1 MIALILIL
9 LSMPSLMASLS
20 AYKTTRNYVLGK
32 CTAFVFSAALLSSP
46 APSMAQIPSM
56 DDFYTTSGTVI
67 KPKDTVVQ
75 PSEDISLSS
84 SVDFKKILTKLEDLS
99 AKELWDDI
107 ISIDNKI
114 KKILSSNSD
123 TIVPREVKDD
133 VLFGIGSLNDL
144 SIQNRITYFSKEDLS
159 QISGLIREQDNSDGA
174 VTKNDEA
181 VKEALQIIRDMRK
194 LLD

>member
-20 AYKTTRNYVLGK
+20 AYKTTHNYILGK

-56 DDFYTTSGTVI
+56 DEFYTTSGTVI

-75 PSEDISLSS
+75 PSEEISLSS

-114 KKILSSNSD
+114 KKILSSSSE
-123 TIVPREVKDD
+123 IVPREVKDD

>member
-1 MIALILIL
+1 
-9 LSMPSLMASLS
+9 
-20 AYKTTRNYVLGK
+20 
-32 CTAFVFSAALLSSP
+32 
-46 APSMAQIPSM
+46 MAQIPSM